1 MARRE
6 RPLSPFLIY
15 RFDYTML
22 WSFAHRVTGVFLSIG
37 SVALAWWLLALA
49 RGPDAYA
56 RAMDAFNSSF
66 ARALLLGALFAFSFH
81 LANGIRHLAWDCGLG
96 FEKSHARASA
106 WIVLVVAIAL
116 TVWCAFTIWQR
127 VVAAP

>member
-22 WSFAHRVTGVFLSIG
+22 WSFTHRVTGVFLSIG
-37 SVALAWWLLALA
+37 SIVLAWWLLALA
-49 RGPDAYA
+49 RGADAYA
-56 RAMDAFNSSF
+56 RLMGWFDSF
-66 ARALLLGALFAFSFH
+66 LMRVLVLGALFGFFFH

-96 FEKSHARASA
+96 FEKAHARASA
-106 WIVLVVAIAL
+106 WIVLVVAVAL
-116 TVWCAFTIWQR
+116 TSLCAYSAWQR
-127 VVAAP
+127 IAVVP